1 MCGPCWPHFSF
12 MKALIDEFDSQ
23 FRSLHERS
31 LNFAETAAED
41 LLFRRP
47 SPAQDNIGGLTV
59 GESIIRSAAI
69 VEMAF
74 GGITRRLWD
83 DPFEWTL
90 PEALGSTEKI
100 IEYLG
105 EVETLRI
112 SGFGFFN
119 QDADLSRAIPAP
131 TELRTLAA
139 ILLDT
144 VARAEHFQGRAFA
157 LYHALGGGKL
167 PRR

>member
-1 MCGPCWPHFSF
+1 MCGPCRPHFSF

-90 PEALGSTEKI
+90 PEALGSTERI

-112 SGFGFFN
+112 SGFGFFTD
-119 QDADLSRAIPAP
+119 DADLVRAIPAP

>member
-31 LNFAETAAED
+31 VNFAETAAED

-47 SPAQDNIGGLTV
+47 SPAQYNIGGLTV

-69 VEMAF
+69 VEMTF

>member
-1 MCGPCWPHFSF
+1 

-47 SPAQDNIGGLTV
+47 SPAQYNIGGLTV

-69 VEMAF
+69 VEMTF

>member
-31 LNFAETAAED
+31 VNFAETAAED

-47 SPAQDNIGGLTV
+47 SPAQYNIGGLTV

>member
-1 MCGPCWPHFSF
+1 MCGPCRPHFSF

-47 SPAQDNIGGLTV
+47 SPAQYNIGGLTV

-69 VEMAF
+69 VEMTF

>member
-1 MCGPCWPHFSF
+1 MCGPMWPHFSF
-12 MKALIDEFDSQ
+12 MRSLIDKFESQ

-31 LNFAETAAED
+31 VNFAESAAED

-47 SPAQDNIGGLTV
+47 SPAQETIGGLTV

-69 VEMAF
+69 VEMTF

-90 PEALGSTEKI
+90 PEALGSTAKI
-100 IEYLG
+100 IGYLG

-112 SGFGFFN
+112 SGFGFFAD
-119 QDADLSRAIPAP
+119 DADLSRAIPAP
-131 TELRTLAA
+131 KELRTLGA

-144 VARAEHFQGRAFA
+144 IARAEHFQGRSFA
-157 LYHALGGGKL
+157 LYQALGGGKL